1 MNPTTASPIPRTRSL
16 AVAARHGRLLRE
28 DDLLAPDP
36 LRRLLQRTGWWLARY
51 DDGPDRFLAVAERV
65 SP

>member
-1 MNPTTASPIPRTRSL
+1 VATAR
-16 AVAARHGRLLRE
+16 RHGRLLRE

-36 LRRLLQRTGWWLARY
+36 LRQLLQQSGWRLTRY
-51 DDGPDRFLAVAERV
+51 DDGPDRLLAVAHRV